1 MLDSTR
7 TVAQELARALAQLG
21 VRYAFGMPGGV
32 LLPLLDSFR
41 EEGIDFVLVRHEGSA
56 GFMADVCAQL
66 TGVPGVCVAT
76 LGPGVT
82 NLVSPIAGA
91 HLERS
96 RVLAITGQI
105 RSDLI
110 GTYTHQIVDQVALFE
125 PITRHAILLTK
136 DKFSDQIH
144 DVFRALLG
152 APPGPVHLDIPA
164 ELWAQP
170 MAPIDCS
177 LEPPL
182 QQPNTAEIEVV
193 SAHFARS
200 KRPVI
205 LVGLAEMSPEAAQ
218 AITRLAEVL
227 SAPVMTTYRA
237 KGMIDERHP
246 WAAGAFGLSPVVD
259 EYQQG
264 LLATSDLLIAVG
276 LDPVELRPQWL
287 PGWPSDVP
295 MISVNSSAD
304 IPHPVAAG
312 FTGSTSTIV
321 ESFLEH
327 GGKAKS
333 SWTAEEVTKHVAQWE
348 DVFDDGPD
356 GPAATIRAI
365 QRGMGPQALCSMDVG
380 AHRITASHVWHC
392 SEPLQQVQSN
402 GFSSMGTGL
411 PGAIAAKLCFPDR
424 PVLALTGDMGLWMA
438 LGELGVVQERGLD
451 LVVVYLADQSLS
463 LIELKQERSELV
475 NHGVRFENP
484 DVIALGAA
492 FGGVGH
498 RVRGVQDVERV
509 VRQAR
514 QSGGLHIIEAVI
526 DANPYRRQM

>member
-32 LLPLLDSFR
+32 LLPLLDAFR
-41 EEGIDFVLVRHEGSA
+41 KEGIEFVLVRHEGSA

-82 NLVSPIAGA
+82 NLVSPVAGA

-125 PITRHAILLTK
+125 PITRHAVLLTENGY
-136 DKFSDQIH
+136 SNQLH
-144 DVFRALLG
+144 DVFRVLLG
-152 APPGPVHLDIPA
+152 EHPGPVHLDIPA
-164 ELWAQP
+164 ELWSKP
-170 MAPIDCS
+170 MAPIDSSVQPS
-177 LEPPL
+177 LQESS
-182 QQPNTAEIEVV
+182 TSEMDVV
-193 SAHFARS
+193 SAHFARA

-205 LVGLAEMSPEAAQ
+205 LVGLADMGPEAAQ
-218 AITRLAEVL
+218 AITRLAEV
-227 SAPVMTTYRA
+227 SSVPVMTTYRA

-259 EYQQG
+259 EYQQR
-264 LLATSDLLIAVG
+264 LLATSDLLIAIG

-287 PGWPSDVP
+287 PGWPADVP
-295 MISVNSSAD
+295 LISVNSSTD
-304 IPHPVAAG
+304 IPHPVSAG

-321 ESFLEH
+321 ESFVDQ
-327 GGKAKS
+327 GGIVSS
-333 SWTAEEVTKHVAQWE
+333 SWTVQDVAEHVAQWAG
-348 DVFDDGPD
+348 VFDDGPD

-365 QRGMGPQALCSMDVG
+365 QRGMGPQAVCSMDVG
-380 AHRITASHVWHC
+380 AHRITASHVWTC

-424 PVLALTGDMGLWMA
+424 PVVALTGDMGLWMA

-463 LIELKQERSELV
+463 LIELKQERSDLV

-498 RVRGVQDVERV
+498 RVRGVQDVETV

-514 QSGGLHIIEAVI
+514 ESGGLHIIEAVI
-526 DANPYRRQM
+526 DASPYRRQM